1 MSAQVADSNPY
12 AVARADVVRDRDA
25 VVDIWRSSLHDDQA
39 RSLKLDWFYRHA
51 PHDAL
56 LQVLLHQP
64 SHTIVG
70 TAGVGWRRMRL
81 DGRDL
86 RSGLLADMAVMP
98 GHRMLGP
105 ALLLQRTASDTALQD
120 GDLVYG
126 FPNPHAVPVVK
137 RLGYVHV
144 GDMTTYVRIVRHGP
158 YLARRVPAAL
168 AAPLGA
174 CIDRLVWLRDRLH
187 RMAGRPLHAAWRTT
201 PHETVH
207 AQAWSGP
214 GTLEGV
220 HDRDA
225 LEWRFARCPL
235 ESFRFLYVQRDR
247 EPQPCAWF
255 VCRQQGDTLHVVD
268 FKTDPAGS
276 ASRSL
281 TVLADAAHALG
292 CRSISLEG
300 CLADS
305 EKALLRR
312 HGFFVRQGRPVYAR
326 WKQDDAA
333 PRAAFRLTPFDEDE

>member
-1 MSAQVADSNPY
+1 MNAQVADGTPY
-12 AVARADVVRDRDA
+12 AITRADYVRDRDA
-25 VVDIWRSSLHDDQA
+25 VVDIWRSSLHDGQA

-56 LQVLLHQP
+56 LQVLVHQP
-64 SHTIVG
+64 SHAIVG

-81 DGRDL
+81 DGGEL
-86 RSGLLADMAVMP
+86 RGGLLADMAVML

-105 ALLLQRTASDTALQD
+105 ALLLQRTACETALQE

-126 FPNPHAVPVVK
+126 FPNPNAVPVVK

-144 GDMTTYVRIVRHGP
+144 GDMTTYVRAVRHGD
-158 YLARRVPAAL
+158 YLARRLPAAL
-168 AAPLGA
+168 AGPLGR
-174 CIDRLVWLRDRLH
+174 CIDHVVRWRDRLH
-187 RMAGRPLHAAWRTT
+187 RMTGRRLRAAWRTT

-207 AQAWSGP
+207 GQAWSSP

-235 ESFRFLYVQRDR
+235 ASFRFLYIQRSGAS
-247 EPQPCAWF
+247 QPCAWF
-255 VCRQQGDTLHVVD
+255 VCQHDGDTLRVVD
-268 FKTDPAGS
+268 FKADPAGD

-281 TVLADAAHALG
+281 TMLADAAYALG

-300 CLADS
+300 CLPDS

-326 WKQDDAA
+326 WKQPEAAA
-333 PRAAFRLTPFDEDE
+333 PATFRLTPFDEDE